1 MLNSTKKAIGAKIAS
16 LPKQGKAFD
25 IKAFPDTILEKI
37 PELKV
42 KDRILWFYHDNH
54 YHNLGTKHHVK
65 ADFIAKLI
73 YHVKGSRATSAEI
86 NYIYK
91 ELISGHSEFIEFSEF
106 ETALNVNNCVL
117 VFGKDGIR
125 TEEHSPDNFFTYKQG
140 FDYDP
145 DAECSLFEKMLDE
158 AFEEEATID
167 ALQEYLGYIFMK
179 KETLNLEKVA
189 YLVGAGA
196 NGKSVLLDII
206 TCLVN
211 ENNVSHVELK
221 NFSKENNLVAMKD
234 KLLNIG
240 SDGTNKG
247 VDTDT
252 LKKIA
257 SGERV
262 EARQLYNDVET
273 ITNLPKLI
281 FAINQI
287 PDSSSG
293 DYSYGYMRRLLIFSF
308 TKIIPKDKRD
318 KHLIDK
324 LKEEL
329 SGILNFAIEGYKALL
344 EQQEFSSSNA
354 LEESIRQY
362 ALQLNNIEY
371 FMSEYIIDD
380 SEGCRITIAQLY
392 KNYQDWCKKS
402 GVRPT
407 SKVKLT
413 SYIRSLNKY
422 EEYKNNSVK
431 GFKFELHMQ
440 ENSRRRTKTEDQ
452 DFENVDDLFEE

>member
-1 MLNSTKKAIGAKIAS
+1 MLNSTKRAIEAKTAS
-16 LPKQGKAFD
+16 FPKQGQAFD

-42 KDRILWFYHDNH
+42 KDRTLWFHHNNH

-73 YHVKGSRATSAEI
+73 YQVKGSRATSAEI

-106 ETALNVNNCVL
+106 ETALNVNNCIV
-117 VFGKDGIR
+117 VYGKDGISTR
-125 TEEHSPDNFFTYKQG
+125 EHSSDYFFTYKQK

-145 DAECSLFEKMLDE
+145 DAECPMFEKMLDE

-167 ALQEYLGYIFMK
+167 ALQEYFGYIFMK

-221 NFSKENNLVAMKD
+221 NFSKENNLIAMKD
-234 KLLNIG
+234 RLLNIG

-257 SGERV
+257 SGERI
-262 EARQLYNDVET
+262 EGRHLYNDVE
-273 ITNLPKLI
+273 IILNLPKLL
-281 FAINQI
+281 FALNQM

-293 DYSYGYMRRLLIFSF
+293 DHSYGYMRRLLIFAF
-308 TKIIPKDKRD
+308 TKIISEDKRD
-318 KHLIDK
+318 KHLLDK

-329 SGILNFAIEGYKALL
+329 SGILNFAIEGYEALL

-354 LEESIRQY
+354 IEESVKQY
-362 ALQLNNIEY
+362 ALQLNHIAY

-380 SEGCRITIAQLY
+380 SEGCRITIAKLY
-392 KNYQDWCKKS
+392 KNYQEWCKKS

-422 EEYKNNSVK
+422 KEYKNNSVR
-431 GFKFELHMQ
+431 GFKFSMSLEP
-440 ENSRRRTKTEDQ
+440 RRMM
-452 DFENVDDLFEE
+452 VDEEYFEEDED